1 MKTELVILIVASLGF
16 ALKATGV
23 SDSDFFIN
31 ASLGVLIGMYFVLG
45 FFFFSNEKV
54 EKQYVG
60 TSILAGLF
68 LGFAVIGILM
78 MQFTNLTSE
87 MEPFCYTGAGFSA
100 LFSFVS
106 IAKLKKNPNEIYYKK
121 MLLRSGILLI
131 IALYSVTILIQKDYS
146 YYYPAHENSYNSSHD
161 ESIQNYNHAPA
172 EAVEE
177 VTEYRC

>member
-1 MKTELVILIVASLGF
+1 MLIIS
-16 ALKATGV
+16 T
-23 SDSDFFIN
+23 
-31 ASLGVLIGMYFVLG
+31 
-45 FFFFSNEKV
+45 
-54 EKQYVG
+54 
-60 TSILAGLF
+60 
-68 LGFAVIGILM
+68 
-78 MQFTNLTSE
+78 
-87 MEPFCYTGAGFSA
+87 
-100 LFSFVS
+100 VS

-177 VTEYRC
+177 VTEYRYWIGSFENYCFINLTEWPPMFTKYIPEVNSLISIVKLDCWAVKGSVLIC